1 MGEVQIQST
10 ITINQETINEIADR
24 IFVRLKEVADSY
36 AERNNNNNTSEKE
49 SFSLK
54 QEETEETNQ
63 KTEVSHR
70 RRQNKYIELGGASMA
85 FRNGWSIFC
94 SLNIERREY
103 ENVFNNLNFKNHEH
117 DIVNVEAERVRK
129 ALSRHGYKC
138 DSYSAYNF
146 DGKLITIKF

>member
-1 MGEVQIQST
+1 MSEVQIQST
-10 ITINQETINEIADR
+10 VTISQETINEIADR
-24 IFVRLKEVADSY
+24 IFVRLKELSDSY
-36 AERNNNNNTSEKE
+36 TKRNDNASEKE

-63 KTEVSHR
+63 KNEVSHR

-85 FRNGWSIFC
+85 FRNGWSIFS

>member
-1 MGEVQIQST
+1 MSEVQIQST
-10 ITINQETINEIADR
+10 VTISQETINEIADR
-24 IFVRLKEVADSY
+24 IFVRLKELADSY
-36 AERNNNNNTSEKE
+36 TKRNDNASEKE

-63 KTEVSHR
+63 SNEVSHR

-85 FRNGWSIFC
+85 FRNGWSIFS